1 MYAASSLY
9 VCFLLILLQLISLQ
23 AKSTQPCPSLL
34 KDTLQIVED
43 MNLLYIRQISKK
55 LQVHIVDCD
64 MENDDVCVIL
74 DVIIT
79 DIIKLHLVRICLLHA
94 CQFSLVLCFSKC
106 QSYISKLHLCHYN
119 CYPRQLINL
128 IQLALPSNPFMHASL
143 RHRKVGLEFVISS
156 LSSNLKHHQCI
167 ILTSGANV
175 SNDCKSTKGSK
186 TCREISF
193 SQKMLNIEIP
203 AFLQRNVNV

>member
-1 MYAASSLY
+1 MPAS
-9 VCFLLILLQLISLQ
+9 F
-23 AKSTQPCPSLL
+23 
-34 KDTLQIVED
+34 
-43 MNLLYIRQISKK
+43 
-55 LQVHIVDCD
+55 
-64 MENDDVCVIL
+64 
-74 DVIIT
+74 
-79 DIIKLHLVRICLLHA
+79 HLFCA
-94 CQFSLVLCFSKC
+94 FSKC

-203 AFLQRNVNV
+203 AFLQRNVNVWKVYYLRSESVFIAIHEQIFPKSFIWHMLSLKQ